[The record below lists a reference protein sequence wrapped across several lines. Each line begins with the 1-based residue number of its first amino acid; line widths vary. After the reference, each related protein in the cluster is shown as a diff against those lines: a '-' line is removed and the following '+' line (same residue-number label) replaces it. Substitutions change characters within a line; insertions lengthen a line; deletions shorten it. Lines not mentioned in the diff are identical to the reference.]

1 MIAVIVGA
9 ALVTTGDSWLVL
21 LGAALLA
28 VGFAAWWEDSRDGG

>member
-21 LGAALLA
+21 LGATLLA
-28 VGFAAWWEDSRDGG
+28 VGFAAWWEDSHDAE